1 MANNDELVEQFVD
14 ITKDTEDR
22 ARFFLEANNWTLE
35 VYNLYRFGF
44 FPVQAVGKVQ
54 LHRIDSNPC
63 LPHL

>member
-35 VYNLYRFGF
+35 VNRLFR
-44 FPVQAVGKVQ
+44 KMK
-54 LHRIDSNPC
+54 LHF
-63 LPHL
+63 LLL